1 VNPDL
6 AKAERALE
14 FGDPAEAS
22 VHAWNALATID
33 PVEAGRLRRIA
44 EELRDDALIAELE
57 RRDFGEATT
66 EDEPGFRWRNIA
78 FPLVILSVILVAAVN
93 DLLLAEPDAPDI
105 EDVRT
110 AVVMPQVSPLV
121 TERDGIWLVRI
132 GNLERVPLRR
142 LAVDLT
148 HRHDLPVGVLPAIDP
163 LPEAVVDEEEEE
175 LDGDQ
180 LVTLLATWYGAG
192 GHATIIGV
200 TDFPMRSRDMSR
212 RPFMLRSHSHYAVIS
227 TADLGAGFFDRRR
240 GHTRYERTR
249 KLAGRGIGFLY
260 YLRPE
265 TSDRHSLVRS
275 EMSGTDD
282 IDALRERL

>member
-1 VNPDL
+1 MNPDL

-33 PVEAGRLRRIA
+33 PVEAGRLRRVA
-44 EELRDDALIAELE
+44 EELADSALIAALD
-57 RRDFGEATT
+57 RRDFGETT
-66 EDEPGFRWRNIA
+66 TDDEPGLRWRNIA
-78 FPLVILSVILVAAVN
+78 FPLVIFSVILVAAVN
-93 DLLLAEPDAPDI
+93 DLLAEPDEPEI

-110 AVVMPQVSPLV
+110 ANVMPQVSPLV
-121 TERDGIWLVRI
+121 TERDGIWLVRL
-132 GNLERVPLRR
+132 GNFERVSARR

-163 LPEAVVDEEEEE
+163 LPESVVDEEEEE

-180 LVTLLATWYGAG
+180 LVTLLATWYGAR
-192 GHATIIGV
+192 GHATIIGI

-212 RPFMLRSHSHYAVIS
+212 RPFMLRAHSNYAVIS

-265 TSDRHSLVRS
+265 SSDRHSLVRS